1 MKNFDDARDVRS
13 AETDDGTRVHYA
25 LSPFFFL
32 CFSLFLLN
40 VQRSALSLSRFF
52 NFFFFVVVVVR
63 PVMNAREIPIKLPE
77 RKCTLLAET
86 RDNTHVI
93 HEDDETTTRK
103 RTHINARSKEG
114 GEKNAPLSF
123 FLSFFLSFAFV
134 RISIGERTAGKR
146 KIGRRGTIFVYE
158 DSLARAYT
166 FSLFCGREE
175 ETARVRRLE
184 SSLVFDRCIPRLCV
198 VVTAKRVSFVLTKRT
213 YSNT

>member
-1 MKNFDDARDVRS
+1 M
-13 AETDDGTRVHYA
+13 
-25 LSPFFFL
+25 P
-32 CFSLFLLN
+32 
-40 VQRSALSLSRFF
+40 
-52 NFFFFVVVVVR
+52 
-63 PVMNAREIPIKLPE
+63 
-77 RKCTLLAET
+77 
-86 RDNTHVI
+86 
-93 HEDDETTTRK
+93 
-103 RTHINARSKEG
+103 
-114 GEKNAPLSF
+114 PLSF